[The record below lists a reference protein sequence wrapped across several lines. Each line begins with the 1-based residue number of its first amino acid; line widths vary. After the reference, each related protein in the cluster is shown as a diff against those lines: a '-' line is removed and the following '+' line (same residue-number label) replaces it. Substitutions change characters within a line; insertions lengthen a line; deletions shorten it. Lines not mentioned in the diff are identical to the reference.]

1 MISSLLRSKSAT
13 ASAIRTTE
21 RLALT
26 APLRLRQLQTTSFV
40 LPKPAPATNHVS
52 TLPLV
57 KMVATI
63 GPTSEQKEPLQRV
76 VKEGMKIMRLNFSHA
91 TPEEV
96 ELRCT
101 NLALAQ
107 EALFGAPLKDTRAV
121 LLDTK
126 GQ

>member
-1 MISSLLRSKSAT
+1 MISSFLRSKT
-13 ASAIRTTE
+13 ASAALLRT
-21 RLALT
+21 RLAGVS
-26 APLRLRQLQTTSFV
+26 PRQLQTTSFR
-40 LPKPAPATNHVS
+40 LPKPAPTTNHVS

-63 GPTSEQKEPLQRV
+63 GPTSEQQEPLQKV

-96 ELRCT
+96 QLRCT

-107 EALFGAPLKDTRAV
+107 VSCRCCV
-121 LLDTK
+121 LCR
-126 GQ
+126 

>member
-1 MISSLLRSKSAT
+1 MISSLLRSRST
-13 ASAIRTTE
+13 AAVARATE
-21 RLALT
+21 RFALA
-26 APLRLRQLQTTSFV
+26 APLRLRQLQTTSFL
-40 LPKPAPATNHVS
+40 LPKPAPVTNHVS

-96 ELRCT
+96 ELRCA

-107 EALFGAPLKDTRAV
+107 VSKVERS
-121 LLDTK
+121 
-126 GQ
+126 